1 MLISLITFVMSL
13 MWIWFTA
20 NILIDLLKAIGLLLN
35 IPDTFLGMTVLTFGN
50 SVTDLALNISL
61 VKGGYGEMALAGS
74 LAGPVFNLLVGL
86 GSSLLKINIYFG
98 EIEVNFYNKENL
110 ISVIA
115 VLMLIFNL
123 LRLMVQ
129 GYCVGYK
136 LNRGIAYVGFAIFS
150 SFIVVICYIT
160 FIM

>member
-13 MWIWFTA
+13 MWIWLTA

-74 LAGPVFNLLVGL
+74 LAGPVFNLLVG
-86 GSSLLKINIYFG
+86 FW
-98 EIEVNFYNKENL
+98 
-110 ISVIA
+110 
-115 VLMLIFNL
+115 
-123 LRLMVQ
+123 
-129 GYCVGYK
+129 
-136 LNRGIAYVGFAIFS
+136 
-150 SFIVVICYIT
+150 
-160 FIM
+160 

>member
-1 MLISLITFVMSL
+1 MSL

-98 EIEVNFYNKENL
+98 EIEVNFYNKEKL

-129 GYCVGYK
+129 GSCVGYK
-136 LNRGIAYVGFAIFS
+136 LNRGIAYVGFAIFT

>member
-1 MLISLITFVMSL
+1 M
-13 MWIWFTA
+13 
-20 NILIDLLKAIGLLLN
+20 
-35 IPDTFLGMTVLTFGN
+35 LTFGN

-129 GYCVGYK
+129 GYCVEIG
-136 LNRGIAYVGFAIFS
+136 RAHV
-150 SFIVVICYIT
+150 
-160 FIM
+160 

>member
-1 MLISLITFVMSL
+1 

-98 EIEVNFYNKENL
+98 DIEVNFYNKENL

-115 VLMLIFNL
+115 VMMLIFNL

-129 GYCVGYK
+129 GYCGGYK
-136 LNRGIAYVGFAIFS
+136 LNRGIAYFGFAIFTA
-150 SFIVVICYIT
+150 FIIIICYIT